1 MQHSDSFG
9 HDVHVVTKQND
20 ASRVKLKAKGGRNRT
35 ESCCED
41 AYVLQICPHVLT
53 ASLLTHLLCGCML
66 FLKDRYRIYSEQE
79 EVGENQ

>member
-1 MQHSDSFG
+1 MQHSDSLG

-53 ASLLTHLLCGCML
+53 ASLLTHPPGSLTSFAAVCC
-66 FLKDRYRIYSEQE
+66 S
-79 EVGENQ
+79 